1 MSASFGIGL
10 LCTTRSLG
18 GIELNV
24 LRLAG
29 WMRERG
35 HRCLVIGVDEAPLL
49 RRADELDLPW
59 YSVGD
64 PPKYGALGAA
74 RRLGAKL
81 VNEGYSSLMLNATKD
96 LNLGVLTR
104 AASRQAIHL
113 IHTQHMQFGAKK
125 TDLLHRLQ
133 HAKLDA
139 WIAPLP
145 WLAEQTR
152 THTTLPPGRIHVI
165 PFGIDLSRLSAKPDR
180 DTAREHVALPRE
192 AFVAGVV
199 GRLDR
204 GKGQEYLIRAAAL
217 LRERGIV
224 VHVLIVGE
232 ETRGEDQGYAQELR
246 TLTEQLSLQEHVH
259 FRGFLEH
266 VEDAYAAMD
275 CFVLPSLSETFGM
288 VTIEAMAAGLP
299 VIGTNTAGTPDIIR
313 DDVTGLLV
321 SPRSAGEI
329 ADQLQRLIHDAELR
343 DTLAAAGCAD
353 AHARFSHREQCARIE
368 QLLER
373 IHPR

>member
-1 MSASFGIGL
+1 MPAKFGIGL

-35 HRCLVIGVDEAPLL
+35 HRCLVIGVDDAPLL
-49 RRADELDLPW
+49 RKADDLDLPW
-59 YSVGD
+59 YSVGN
-64 PPKYGALGAA
+64 PRKYGALGAA
-74 RRLGAKL
+74 QRLAAKL
-81 VNEGYSSLMLNATKD
+81 TAEGYSMLILNATKD

-104 AASRQAIHL
+104 AAARQTIHL
-113 IHTQHMQFGAKK
+113 LHVQHMQFGAKK

-139 WIAPLP
+139 WVAPLP

-152 THTTLPPGRIHVI
+152 THTTLPAERIHII
-165 PFGIDLSRLSAKPDR
+165 PFGIDLSHLAALPDR
-180 DTAREHVALPRE
+180 ETARARISLPRDV
-192 AFVAGVV
+192 FVAGVV

-217 LRERGIV
+217 LRDRGIA
-224 VHVLIVGE
+224 VHILIVGE
-232 ETRGEDQGYAQELR
+232 ETRGEQQGYAEEL
-246 TLTEQLSLQEHVH
+246 TSLTEELSLRDLVH
-259 FRGFLEH
+259 FRGFLER

-288 VTIEAMAAGLP
+288 VTIEAMAAGRP
-299 VIGTNTAGTPDIIR
+299 VIGTNSAGTPDIIR
-313 DDVTGLLV
+313 DGETGLLV
-321 SPRSAGEI
+321 SPRSAEDI
-329 ADQLQRLIHDAELR
+329 ADQLQRLAGDANLR
-343 DTLAAAGCAD
+343 AALAAAGRAD
-353 AHARFSHREQCARIE
+353 AHARFSHHEQCARIE

-373 IHPR
+373 IHAS